1 MKKNGVFKDE
11 LGGII
16 MKEFVG
22 LSAKTY
28 AYWMDNDSERK
39 KTKGTK
45 KCVIKKRLMF
55 KSYKDCLF
63 NDKTILQSQQR
74 FKTDHC
80 NVCTDQIN
88 KIVLSSNDDNRLQT
102 FDKIALYPYGINA
115 F

>member
-1 MKKNGVFKDE
+1 
-11 LGGII
+11 
-16 MKEFVG
+16 
-22 LSAKTY
+22 
-28 AYWMDNDSERK
+28 MDNDSERK